1 MIFRPPRRRGDR
13 LLRILNGREKNVF
26 QPIADRPGQAGP
38 GFPERMVVLEGGDR
52 GAFRL
57 AFLQGPVEGQRVAL
71 DLVRF
76 VVPSADKQDVLAGQG
91 RGDSE
96 EIEIRVQGR
105 RAFVRPFPR
114 NGALGEPHRA
124 GRGGHGRVC
133 LIDDFPHLGIPC
145 VFPEEFPVIRAG
157 DGENDAHLRAAG
169 GIDLQLL
176 GIGSDGHLGF
186 NEPSSSLSSRTRI
199 KTLTDRT
206 RKDNAAAF
214 GGEDNVPHHVITM
227 GLGTIMDARTC
238 LLLAFGRKKAAAIA
252 QAVEGPVSAMVP
264 ASILQMHPRAIVI
277 LDEEAASG
285 LKRTEYYRWVY
296 DHKPSWQKD

>member
-1 MIFRPPRRRGDR
+1 MEVIIKPDSHAASRLAARKIAALVRAKPDAVLGLATGQTPLETYDR
-13 LLRILNGREKNVF
+13 LSELHRTEGLDFSRVTTFNLDEYLGLEPSHPASFHACMRTSLFSKINIDPARVFLPDGMSEDIPRTCREYE
-26 QPIADRPGQAGP
+26 
-38 GFPERMVVLEGGDR
+38 ER
-52 GAFRL
+52 
-57 AFLQGPVEGQRVAL
+57 
-71 DLVRF
+71 
-76 VVPSADKQDVLAGQG
+76 
-91 RGDSE
+91 
-96 EIEIRVQGR
+96 
-105 RAFVRPFPR
+105 
-114 NGALGEPHRA
+114 
-124 GRGGHGRVC
+124 
-133 LIDDFPHLGIPC
+133 
-145 VFPEEFPVIRAG
+145 
-157 DGENDAHLRAAG
+157 LRAAG
-169 GIDLQLL
+169 GIDLRLL